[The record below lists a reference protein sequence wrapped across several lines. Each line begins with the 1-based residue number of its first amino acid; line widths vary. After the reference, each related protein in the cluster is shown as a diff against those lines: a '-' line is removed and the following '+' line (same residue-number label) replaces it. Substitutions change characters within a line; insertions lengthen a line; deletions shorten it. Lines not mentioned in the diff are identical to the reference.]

1 MPFVTN
7 SPQPGHLRPG
17 QEIIAPVQTAK
28 QPIIMTVAYH
38 GRSCANSALFNLK
51 DAPPVMCFVE
61 FLGKSCFLLRAA
73 YKIVRFC
80 VSLNGKS
87 QFLDLL
93 RRFEK
98 SFPVMVIT
106 RQQQDVVP
114 SATG

>member
-1 MPFVTN
+1 M
-7 SPQPGHLRPG
+7 SSCSDPGHVTLQLCNSFNPFLLLWCS
-17 QEIIAPVQTAK
+17 IVQ
-28 QPIIMTVAYH
+28 
-38 GRSCANSALFNLK
+38 GSEFNLK

-61 FLGKSCFLLRAA
+61 FLGKSCFLLRAT
-73 YKIVRFC
+73 YKIVPFC

-87 QFLDLL
+87 QFLYLL

>member
-1 MPFVTN
+1 
-7 SPQPGHLRPG
+7 
-17 QEIIAPVQTAK
+17 
-28 QPIIMTVAYH
+28 MTVAYH

-61 FLGKSCFLLRAA
+61 FLGKSCFLLRAT
-73 YKIVRFC
+73 YKIVPFC

-87 QFLDLL
+87 QFLYLL

>member
-1 MPFVTN
+1 MEPLAGIGPKSLLFR
-7 SPQPGHLRPG
+7 LKR
-17 QEIIAPVQTAK
+17 ARF
-28 QPIIMTVAYH
+28 Y
-38 GRSCANSALFNLK
+38 ALFNLK
-51 DAPPVMCFVE
+51 DAPPEMCFDE
-61 FLGKSCFLLRAA
+61 FLRKSCFLLRAT

-87 QFLDLL
+87 QFLYLL